1 MSESVDQDGSSSVG
15 GLTEYDLH
23 EGYSVQESEAQTQ
36 PDLDVDLEEDDDD
49 EEEIIGPYQWDQ
61 LPEHACRYCGI
72 HNPLSVVKCV
82 NTGKWFCNCRGST
95 SGAHIIQHLAR
106 TKNKEVSLHPD
117 RYVMIVVI
125 LFVFE
130 KEAHV

>member
-1 MSESVDQDGSSSVG
+1 MNEGTIPGDMDEYYHNATAAAAAESVADDTDRS
-15 GLTEYDLH
+15 EYELH
-23 EGYSVQESEAQTQ
+23 EGQSVQDEAQTQ
-36 PDLDVDLEEDDDD
+36 PDLDVDLDDD
-49 EEEIIGPYQWDQ
+49 EEEEEENVAPYQWDQ

-72 HNPLSVVKCV
+72 HNPLSVIKCV

-117 RYVMIVVI
+117 R
-125 LFVFE
+125 
-130 KEAHV
+130 